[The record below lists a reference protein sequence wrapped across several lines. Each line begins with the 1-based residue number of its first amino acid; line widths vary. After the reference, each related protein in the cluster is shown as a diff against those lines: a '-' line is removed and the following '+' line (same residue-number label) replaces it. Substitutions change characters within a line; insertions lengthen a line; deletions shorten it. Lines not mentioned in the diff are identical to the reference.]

1 MALNRFLS
9 VAVIILS
16 LIPFSSLFSQWTVK
30 GGIYNIYE
38 YVPETSTGIKN
49 LYILYGDNNL
59 SIEYNIDSN
68 NYSKIEFFRYNNS
81 AIEGEKIESTIIG
94 NIVSV
99 NNPTSGYGYF
109 LELDGIRTSYIWV
122 INYKEYEISMNSLTY
137 NNELSDCDYTKLI
150 FDRDAVNI
158 TFNSINGRQNI
169 IPRYVEITYDNIKPN
184 EENFDFETF
193 QVKEQIIANKEIS
206 LPSVYVNTVASIT
219 GDQFLKYWEIS
230 KTIFSD
236 QIIAKAVEG
245 IAKAEMEEREAGNEI
260 DKYTS
265 DFSGSAPINM
275 EFSGIANYPVTT
287 YQAWQIS
294 KDQDFGIIE
303 ATYTDANLSYSF
315 VDEGK
320 TYVRYTISNADASC
334 EKVISTYTIDCSES
348 SLEIPNVFTPDSP
361 SGNNREFKV
370 AYRSIIKFKGWIF
383 NRWGNQLFH
392 WTDPSQG
399 WDGKYNGK
407 LVPTGAYFYVIEAE
421 GVGGKKYKK
430 KGDINVIRTK
440 E

>member
-49 LYILYGDNNL
+49 VYILYGDNNL

-68 NYSKIEFFRYNNS
+68 NYSKIEFFKYNNS
-81 AIEGEKIESTIIG
+81 AIEGERIESTIIG

-219 GDQFLKYWEIS
+219 GDQFLKYWKIS
-230 KTIFSD
+230 KKI
-236 QIIAKAVEG
+236 G
-245 IAKAEMEEREAGNEI
+245 R
-260 DKYTS
+260 
-265 DFSGSAPINM
+265 
-275 EFSGIANYPVTT
+275 
-287 YQAWQIS
+287 
-294 KDQDFGIIE
+294 
-303 ATYTDANLSYSF
+303 
-315 VDEGK
+315 
-320 TYVRYTISNADASC
+320 ASC
-334 EKVISTYTIDCSES
+334 
-348 SLEIPNVFTPDSP
+348 
-361 SGNNREFKV
+361 RERV
-370 AYRSIIKFKGWIF
+370 YV
-383 NRWGNQLFH
+383 
-392 WTDPSQG
+392 
-399 WDGKYNGK
+399 
-407 LVPTGAYFYVIEAE
+407 LV
-421 GVGGKKYKK
+421 
-430 KGDINVIRTK
+430 
-440 E
+440 